1 MEYRPLGGSGLLV
14 SELTLGAMML
24 GPWGNPDQRDCER
37 IVAAAVDGG
46 VNLIDTAD
54 AYSQGESE
62 RIVGRAVRDLPD
74 VLVATKLNA
83 QMGDGRNRSGQARRW
98 VVAACEDSLRR
109 LGRDHIDLYQLHR
122 PDRTTALEETLEAL
136 SELVVAGKVRAV
148 GASNT
153 PAERIVE
160 ATDDLLIDLNGRR
173 IRVADT
179 PGHARHHVCYFDET
193 TRAWFTGDTFG
204 LSYRELDRDGRA
216 SIFPSTTP
224 VQFDPDALHASI
236 DRLMAADPS
245 AIYVTHYSRITALKR
260 LAADLH
266 RLIDAHVAIA
276 RAGAGAIDRRHQ
288 IIRAGLTALLLEESA
303 RQRWPLDEAALLELF
318 EVDLDLNAQGLEV
331 WLDAQ

>member
-1 MEYRPLGGSGLLV
+1 MQELV
-14 SELTLGAMML
+14 SYPEGIYAVDSGYMRTQLAAIHLIRSGDQVAIVDTGNNDSVPRVMAALATLGLDASNVSHVLLTHIHLDHAGGAGAFMAACPSATL
-24 GPWGNPDQRDCER
+24 VVHPRGARHIADPSKLWAGTVAVYGEAGAVARYGR
-37 IVAAAVDGG
+37 IVPV
-46 VNLIDTAD
+46 
-54 AYSQGESE
+54 
-62 RIVGRAVRDLPD
+62 
-74 VLVATKLNA
+74 
-83 QMGDGRNRSGQARRW
+83 
-98 VVAACEDSLRR
+98 
-109 LGRDHIDLYQLHR
+109 
-122 PDRTTALEETLEAL
+122 
-136 SELVVAGKVRAV
+136 
-148 GASNT
+148 

-193 TRAWFTGDTFG
+193 TRGWFTGDTFG

-245 AIYVTHYSRITALKR
+245 AIYVTHYSRITDLKR

>member
-1 MEYRPLGGSGLLV
+1 MSTKDAGTVVCRVTGLDASNVSHVLLTHIHLDHAGGAGAFMAACPSATLV
-14 SELTLGAMML
+14 VHPRGARHL
-24 GPWGNPDQRDCER
+24 ADPSKLWAGTVAVYGEAGAVARYGR
-37 IVAAAVDGG
+37 IVPV
-46 VNLIDTAD
+46 
-54 AYSQGESE
+54 
-62 RIVGRAVRDLPD
+62 
-74 VLVATKLNA
+74 
-83 QMGDGRNRSGQARRW
+83 
-98 VVAACEDSLRR
+98 
-109 LGRDHIDLYQLHR
+109 
-122 PDRTTALEETLEAL
+122 
-136 SELVVAGKVRAV
+136 
-148 GASNT
+148 

-193 TRAWFTGDTFG
+193 TRGWFTGDTFG

-245 AIYVTHYSRITALKR
+245 AIYVTHYSRITDLKR

-331 WLDAQ
+331 WLDEQ

>member
-1 MEYRPLGGSGLLV
+1 MQELV
-14 SELTLGAMML
+14 SYPEGIYAVDSGYMRTQLAAIHLIRSGDQVAIVDTGNNDSVPRVMAALATLGLDASNVSHVLLTHIHLDHAGGAGAFMAACPSATL
-24 GPWGNPDQRDCER
+24 VVHPRGARHLADPSKLWAGTVAVYGEAGAVARYGR
-37 IVAAAVDGG
+37 IVPV
-46 VNLIDTAD
+46 
-54 AYSQGESE
+54 
-62 RIVGRAVRDLPD
+62 
-74 VLVATKLNA
+74 
-83 QMGDGRNRSGQARRW
+83 
-98 VVAACEDSLRR
+98 
-109 LGRDHIDLYQLHR
+109 
-122 PDRTTALEETLEAL
+122 
-136 SELVVAGKVRAV
+136 
-148 GASNT
+148 

-245 AIYVTHYSRITALKR
+245 AIYVTHYSRITDLKR

>member
-1 MEYRPLGGSGLLV
+1 MSVNASQGSNMQGLTTYPEGIYAVDSGYMRTQLAAIHLIRSGDQVAIVDTGNNDSVPRVMAALAALGLDASNVSHVLLTHIHLDHAGGAGAFMAACP
-14 SELTLGAMML
+14 SATLVVHPRGARHMADPSKL
-24 GPWGNPDQRDCER
+24 WAGTVAVYGEDDAVARYGR
-37 IVAAAVDGG
+37 IVPV
-46 VNLIDTAD
+46 
-54 AYSQGESE
+54 
-62 RIVGRAVRDLPD
+62 
-74 VLVATKLNA
+74 
-83 QMGDGRNRSGQARRW
+83 
-98 VVAACEDSLRR
+98 
-109 LGRDHIDLYQLHR
+109 
-122 PDRTTALEETLEAL
+122 
-136 SELVVAGKVRAV
+136 
-148 GASNT
+148 

-193 TRAWFTGDTFG
+193 TRGWFTGDTFG

-236 DRLMAADPS
+236 DRLMAADPR
-245 AIYVTHYSRITALKR
+245 AIYVTHYSRVTELKR

-276 RAGAGAIDRRHQ
+276 RAGADAIDRRHQ

-303 RQRWPLDEAALLELF
+303 RQRWPLDEDALLELF
-318 EVDLDLNAQGLEV
+318 EVDLELNAQGLEV

>member
-1 MEYRPLGGSGLLV
+1 MQELV
-14 SELTLGAMML
+14 SYPEGIYAVDSGYMRTQLAAIHLIRSGDQVAIVDTGNNDSVPRVMAALATLGLDASNVSHVLLTHIHLDHAGGAGAFMAACPSATLVVHPRGARHMADPSKL
-24 GPWGNPDQRDCER
+24 WAGTVAVYGEAGAVARYGR
-37 IVAAAVDGG
+37 IVPV
-46 VNLIDTAD
+46 
-54 AYSQGESE
+54 
-62 RIVGRAVRDLPD
+62 
-74 VLVATKLNA
+74 
-83 QMGDGRNRSGQARRW
+83 
-98 VVAACEDSLRR
+98 
-109 LGRDHIDLYQLHR
+109 
-122 PDRTTALEETLEAL
+122 
-136 SELVVAGKVRAV
+136 
-148 GASNT
+148 

-245 AIYVTHYSRITALKR
+245 AIYVTHYSRITDLKR